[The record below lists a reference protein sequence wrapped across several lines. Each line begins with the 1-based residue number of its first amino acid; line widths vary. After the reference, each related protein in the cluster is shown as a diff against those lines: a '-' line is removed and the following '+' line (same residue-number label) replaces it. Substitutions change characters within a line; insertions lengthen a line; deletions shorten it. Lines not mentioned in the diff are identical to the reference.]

1 MEMLSTLMG
10 KYGEEGDKLL
20 FKIQNSGDYF
30 SGLTD
35 EELLS
40 RNAAKLASKIAA
52 RSTESLIGLIDRM
65 DTQGMRTEESLI
77 VRVAIIDELESR
89 MTAEQDDRYTALFD
103 DENWATTKDMST
115 AAMLLVAFED
125 VAA

>member
-1 MEMLSTLMG
+1 MNTET
-10 KYGEEGDKLL
+10 
-20 FKIQNSGDYF
+20 
-30 SGLTD
+30 TA
-35 EELLS
+35 
-40 RNAAKLASKIAA
+40 AAKLARKIAA
-52 RSTESLIGLIDRM
+52 RSTESLIGLIDTM
-65 DTQGMRTEESLI
+65 ETQGMRTEESLI

-103 DENWATTKDMST
+103 DENWNVTKDMST

>member
-1 MEMLSTLMG
+1 MTNTTAVTSA
-10 KYGEEGDKLL
+10 
-20 FKIQNSGDYF
+20 
-30 SGLTD
+30 
-35 EELLS
+35 
-40 RNAAKLASKIAA
+40 AAKLASKIAA
-52 RSTESLIGLIDRM
+52 RSTESLIGLIDTM
-65 DTQGMRTEESLI
+65 ETQGMRTEESLI

>member
-1 MEMLSTLMG
+1 MT
-10 KYGEEGDKLL
+10 
-20 FKIQNSGDYF
+20 N
-30 SGLTD
+30 TTAVTTA
-35 EELLS
+35 
-40 RNAAKLASKIAA
+40 AAKLASKIAA
-52 RSTESLIGLIDRM
+52 RSTESLIGLIDTM
-65 DTQGMRTEESLI
+65 ETQGMRTEESLI

-103 DENWATTKDMST
+103 DENWATTKVMST